1 MWSKIWL
8 INIVLAI
15 CIILMGMNAWQVW
28 TGEVPEQKVPEKAEV
43 PAVVPAQKG
52 AEKQKLPENEY
63 SVIAEKNLFD
73 PARKEAKPEEGTAVA
88 APDEKKPEVPRQNI
102 ALYGVI
108 LMKDYQ
114 KALIQTADA
123 GSGKGKWVKV
133 GETVGTMTVS
143 AIEKDRIVLTEGED
157 IREFSLHEGK
167 NRGGGSRNLAQ
178 NDAPNIIN
186 ISASANEAP
195 KGNPAETPK
204 PETKPVPAD
213 ANAGKTVQN
222 QSQVPAKAESVPNP
236 VFGGIDR
243 QSGESN
249 PSAAE
254 NSNSAPV
261 FGGGKGK
268 TSGGGNTQENPQGSN
283 NNGNAEEN
291 KVTNPFLQLL
301 QRKN

>member
-1 MWSKIWL
+1 MWSKVWL
-8 INIVLAI
+8 MNIVLAV
-15 CIILMGMNAWQVW
+15 CIVFMGVNAWQVW
-28 TGEVPEQKVPEKAEV
+28 TGEVPEQKTPAKTEV
-43 PAVVPAQKG
+43 PAAVPAQKG

-73 PARKEAKPEEGTAVA
+73 PARKEAKPEEGAAAA
-88 APDEKKPEVPRQNI
+88 APDEKKPDAPRQNI

-108 LMKDYQ
+108 LMKEYQ

-143 AIEKDRIVLTEGED
+143 AIEKDRIVLTEGEE
-157 IREFSLHEGK
+157 IREISLHEGK
-167 NRGGGSRNLAQ
+167 KRGAGSQSLAK

-186 ISASANEAP
+186 ISANETP
-195 KGNPAETPK
+195 KDSPAETPK
-204 PETKPVPAD
+204 PETKPAD
-213 ANAGKTVQN
+213 AKADKPAAVQSN
-222 QSQVPAKAESVPNP
+222 VPNP

-243 QSGESN
+243 QPGESKPASPENTN
-249 PSAAE
+249 PD
-254 NSNSAPV
+254 PV
-261 FGGGKGK
+261 FGGGGK
-268 TSGGGNTQENPQGSN
+268 KSNGGNTQESN
-283 NNGNAEEN
+283 KNNAEEN